1 MTVRAETEITLARVD
16 DGSDGYSP
24 TATVTK
30 SGDTAT
36 ITITDKNGTT
46 QESVSDGADGS
57 AGVSVTSVVTEYYLS
72 TSETEPAGAS
82 TEPYRDWSA
91 QQQEFTSGNFY
102 WTRDK
107 VTYSD
112 SSITYSTPI
121 YNQGLTLANEYAID
135 AKISA
140 DTAQEHATS
149 AYESVL
155 AANVQLGVVED
166 IVGVL
171 EMIAK
176 NGEYSSNPTGDVS
189 PVPNKWYFI
198 RSGSG
203 TTADPYKYEPAPATY
218 GYVIT
223 LDVAINDSK
232 TYYTRSGSGTAQDPY
247 VYTKVEEPDV
257 ADIGTYY
264 EMETPNSL
272 GYYELIGVDESIEN
286 YVSSHLVL
294 TDQGLNL
301 QNDKT
306 RLLLSSDEGM
316 TLFDPAGNPIAKYG
330 TTEVELGGGT
340 NKVKITPTAMQF
352 INDNVA
358 VASISSNELKINNAR
373 IDNSMRMGNFLW
385 KINTDGRLLLTY
397 SAQ

>member
-1 MTVRAETEITLARVD
+1 MTVRAEAEITLARVD
-16 DGSDGYSP
+16 DGADGNDGFSP
-24 TATVTK
+24 IATVTK
-30 SGDTAT
+30 AGDTAT
-36 ITITDKNGTT
+36 ITITDINGTT
-46 QESVSDGADGS
+46 QESVSDGTS
-57 AGVSVTSVVTEYYLS
+57 GVSVTSVITEYYLS
-72 TSETEPAGAS
+72 TSDAS
-82 TEPYRDWSA
+82 PSGGSWSKT
-91 QQQEFTSGNFY
+91 QQEFERDMFY
-102 WTRDK
+102 WTRDE

-112 SSITYSTPI
+112 GSITYSTPI
-121 YNQGLTLANEYAID
+121 YNQGLTLANEYAMD
-135 AKISA
+135 AKESA
-140 DTAQEHATS
+140 DTAQDHATT
-149 AYESVL
+149 AYQSVL

-171 EMIAK
+171 EMIATK
-176 NGEYSSNPTGDVS
+176 GTYSSEPTGDTS
-189 PVPNKWYFI
+189 PIPNKWYFI

-203 TTADPYKYEPAPATY
+203 TSVDPYTYEPAPNTY
-218 GYVIT
+218 DYVLT
-223 LDVAINDSK
+223 SDVTIDGSK
-232 TYYTRSGSGTAQDPY
+232 TYYTRSGSGTPLDPY

-264 EMETPNSL
+264 EMESPSSL
-272 GYYELIGVDESIEN
+272 GYYELVGVDESIQN

-316 TLFDPAGNPIAKYG
+316 TLYDPAGNPIAKYG
-330 TTEVELGGGT
+330 TTEVELGGGS

-397 SAQ
+397 SEEQ